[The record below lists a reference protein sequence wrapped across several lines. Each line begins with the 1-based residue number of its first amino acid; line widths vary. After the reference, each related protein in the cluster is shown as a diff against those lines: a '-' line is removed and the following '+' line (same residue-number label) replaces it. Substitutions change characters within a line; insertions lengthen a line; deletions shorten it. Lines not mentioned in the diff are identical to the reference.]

1 VTGRAATPPRSRARA
16 AEQTRSRLV
25 NAAIARFAREG
36 LGASFDAI
44 AGDAGVT
51 KGALYHH
58 FGSKEGLVE
67 EVYKEAVR
75 GHADR
80 VVSASSSGT
89 GRERLFA
96 LIDESARLYGSG
108 TPFYRLLVRLHVEAA
123 GGRPHL
129 APIARRVG
137 RAQREHMIGLARQGQ
152 ADGSIR
158 AALDPV
164 AVGQTVDAALAGFL
178 LHQTDPAA
186 EVRRRVAD
194 FGDLM
199 EALL

>member
-1 VTGRAATPPRSRARA
+1 VTGSAAPTRSRAQA

-25 NAAIARFAREG
+25 DAAIARFAREG
-36 LGASFDAI
+36 VGATFEAI

-58 FGSKEGLVE
+58 FGSKDGLVE
-67 EVYKEAVR
+67 DVYKEAIR
-75 GHADR
+75 RHADR
-80 VVSASSSGT
+80 VVAASSSGT
-89 GRERLFA
+89 GRERLLA

-123 GGRPHL
+123 GARGHL
-129 APIARRVG
+129 APITRRVV
-137 RAQREHMIGLARQGQ
+137 RAQRDHMVGLAVSGQ

-158 AALDPV
+158 PGLDPV
-164 AVGQTVDAALAGFL
+164 AIGQLVDAALAGFL
-178 LHQTDPAA
+178 LHQIDPAA

-194 FGDLM
+194 FRDLM
-199 EALL
+199 EAVL